1 MARPKLYIQKDIDDL
16 KKLLEEDKITIE
28 DYAVDISGLQK
39 ELDDFNKEL
48 KLLRETKIDYVPSTQ
63 TEKGLTAQVFHES
76 AKPRIKTLA
85 SKYFIEKYEPTMTPE
100 EEAKLQ
106 ESSTKRA
113 EKIYGQFIKGQLVG
127 SKEFDDMFTKGAT
140 VSNIVDPVRGL
151 IYDEEKKA
159 VRKATPLELVKETF
173 LLQPIYTPEQK
184 KRIGRVGRELSHIE
198 GHTKDFGEI
207 EARESILEE
216 LPDDIKEQYKKEG
229 LQAFRK
235 KEQTLAKEFAKDPQY
250 KVEKEAAVIPESGLD
265 YSFRQLN
272 RGSAFV
278 APIIDLIQK
287 GVSIAPI
294 STREG
299 AGYKKSKMEGFWGQV
314 LTNQLEN
321 QGVINQFQ
329 AQLLPPENDYDGVA
343 KDLLTQGTGLSMLVG
358 VMAELGP
365 GITVTGSGNQMR
377 VLAKEIAKRAST
389 GRSPSAQSLLR
400 LATPLD
406 AMSYSAKKKE
416 LAEAL
421 GSVATNKTVK
431 QLEKEI
437 AEKGGSINQNTMS
450 EASSKIISDTFAG
463 QEAII
468 EMVSKAENLK
478 KKEIKLTDSVL
489 ESPFIKNFFGKK
501 TQIPLDEASNRIKA
515 FRKDITK
522 AKDGKMP
529 ISLQGINRYYSVA
542 DAVKKIIKGKKL
554 PKLTDSDAISRA
566 VNYALMKSAKIVPP
580 KAGTKGA
587 QELYDKIIYYRA
599 LQKISRLDPEEIID
613 YGRKLLEYDETGNIK
628 KVINDKVIYDAI
640 DDAVSAVAKDEFVK
654 NNPQD
659 LILVGKT
666 GVVVTPESVKRLKNN
681 KKAYKEYE
689 EARRS
694 YLGFTAKE
702 DKILG
707 SMAVIK
713 PESVKN
719 ILAFQRAT
727 GFDLPAEIVSKLKSN
742 APLNPREFNQ
752 LQNIIGAELAVK
764 HLDGFR
770 LKAGGLQ
777 QEASMI
783 KDLGIEDFIPIG
795 QTYSSSFKVSVK
807 EIARTIQTMR
817 NKNAALHYLFAPFE
831 LFSKTFVNV
840 PATFLRAQ
848 AALTKAKNAASAI
861 LEYRIK
867 RNNDSGTLGELVDFY
882 IKEDAKLDFGSDLKE
897 LYRSVLA
904 GKKKPPSEPYQ
915 TQQTKIATEYY
926 TEQRANLLDNYF
938 SHQFPDLFDPARTLG
953 TEAQNARVKTIIED
967 IQTNMPEYIAQF
979 HQAKVW
985 ERIVKRYFGDD
996 FILSKYQTDI
1006 IDIIRNDKN
1015 ARFYIPG
1022 NIIPINPENIKIVV
1036 NELKSKY
1043 DSLKK
1048 MGVGDNYFKVLV
1060 SELVDIQT
1068 RISVNKELYS
1078 IVAEDPSAFLDFTR
1092 LSSEGI
1098 GLGMPEAIAKK
1109 IMQQVND
1116 TKSAAV
1122 ISRMDEGKAI
1132 ATIEQQVNQILM
1144 DGLQVDIFR
1153 NGGRDLQVKFITEY
1167 IQYIASQKTLPTSI
1181 HGFLQYFVKKAKLN
1195 TNTIDKIQSITD
1207 RIRNRIDNEIFRE
1220 HNPIFAKKQTP
1231 NEVYIEKV
1239 GDIKDSGFIS
1249 EGIKTVDDQTW
1260 SIYRIV
1266 YPSNP
1271 EYNRLF
1277 TYKNGHFFNRQGV
1290 SVTPQYVG
1298 ENGGFLKES
1307 TKTEKNGKHLDD
1319 FVRFVRRAGG
1329 EYDQRVEGSYKKYFG
1344 MDDYVIPEGWSKAEA
1359 TTGKDTHEYAFLP
1372 DSLLDETAVARFEE
1386 DYLMNLLGSDDP
1398 AFQGLFSQVLTQM
1411 NDKLISV
1418 GISRDLAKNSLKE
1431 FSPKV
1436 EFIGKE
1442 NIAVIYDGLMANDME
1457 KLLEIF
1463 KNEKTLNSMLKNN
1476 YSTNSLMQKAWR
1488 FAVGTA
1494 NFLKRWGITSMLTG
1508 VVDIATRFL
1517 GVNRF
1522 TAPII
1527 MMTSIGQQMKV
1538 GTFLKSMTLA
1548 PTLGVLDIL
1557 KSGLGKSNF
1566 TSNYLLVAPP
1576 DEVLIKAK
1584 MGGATRDWTA
1594 GQLREAINFE
1604 GIESSR
1610 ADFDFYDTLWNK
1622 FLVELNRTKTG
1633 KKGRNKLDRFLLDRI
1648 LPGRKNFGNALAR
1661 SQDAE
1666 MRRLVFVEALESGK
1680 SVEVASELA
1689 RRSMLDYNSLTE
1701 LERDLLLKLYWFYSF
1716 NRVMGSEV
1724 INAFYRNAT
1733 QGIDPSLRIL
1743 KIQNAMSKEAAEDY
1757 GAYTS
1762 MQQGALYN
1770 LYVGAIDGTNAYVSG
1785 PENPMMQGFQFM
1797 MMAPLY
1803 IASALD
1809 STTNPKTQE
1818 DEKSKW
1824 ELLKSLG
1831 EKVALDG
1838 SPAKSLLF
1846 DFGRKR
1852 KVSFPPELIYQAEAQ
1867 GFLDDLVD
1875 MYSLKK
1881 VRRTPGR
1888 SLAEGGFY
1896 YNFDDARPEGYYKY
1910 LLHRLIGMTAL
1921 GQLSLVTDEYE
1932 YNTILG
1938 LGFGPASMQR
1948 AERDRIRAEMFAEGG
1963 LAPYY
1968 IKSLNKQGLDVGENT
1983 ARLLYLLGLARP
1995 GKDKPSSKQII
2006 YPLRQALKSFKD
2018 FDKST
2023 E

>member
-1 MARPKLYIQKDIDDL
+1 
-16 KKLLEEDKITIE
+16 
-28 DYAVDISGLQK
+28 
-39 ELDDFNKEL
+39 
-48 KLLRETKIDYVPSTQ
+48 
-63 TEKGLTAQVFHES
+63 
-76 AKPRIKTLA
+76 
-85 SKYFIEKYEPTMTPE
+85 
-100 EEAKLQ
+100 
-106 ESSTKRA
+106 
-113 EKIYGQFIKGQLVG
+113 
-127 SKEFDDMFTKGAT
+127 
-140 VSNIVDPVRGL
+140 
-151 IYDEEKKA
+151 
-159 VRKATPLELVKETF
+159 
-173 LLQPIYTPEQK
+173 
-184 KRIGRVGRELSHIE
+184 
-198 GHTKDFGEI
+198 
-207 EARESILEE
+207 
-216 LPDDIKEQYKKEG
+216 
-229 LQAFRK
+229 
-235 KEQTLAKEFAKDPQY
+235 
-250 KVEKEAAVIPESGLD
+250 
-265 YSFRQLN
+265 
-272 RGSAFV
+272 
-278 APIIDLIQK
+278 
-287 GVSIAPI
+287 
-294 STREG
+294 
-299 AGYKKSKMEGFWGQV
+299 
-314 LTNQLEN
+314 
-321 QGVINQFQ
+321 
-329 AQLLPPENDYDGVA
+329 
-343 KDLLTQGTGLSMLVG
+343 
-358 VMAELGP
+358 
-365 GITVTGSGNQMR
+365 MR
-377 VLAKEIAKRAST
+377 VLAKEIAKRASK
-389 GRSPSAQSLLR
+389 GKSPAAQSLLR

-431 QLEKEI
+431 ELEKEI

-468 EMVSKAENLK
+468 EMVAKAENLK

-515 FRKDITK
+515 FKKDITK

-752 LQNIIGAELAVK
+752 LQNIIGAELAIK

-770 LKAGGLQ
+770 LKTGGLQ

-848 AALTKAKNAASAI
+848 AALTKAKNAASSI

-904 GKKKPPSEPYQ
+904 GKKMPPSEPYQ

-953 TEAQNARVKTIIED
+953 TEARNARVKTIIED

-1015 ARFYIPG
+1015 ARFYLPG
-1022 NIIPINPENIKIVV
+1022 NIIPINPDNIKIVV
-1036 NELKSKY
+1036 NELKSRY

-1068 RISVNKELYS
+1068 RISVNKELSS
-1078 IVAEDPSAFLDFTR
+1078 IISEDPSAFLDFTR

-1098 GLGMPEAIAKK
+1098 GLGFPEEMSEK
-1109 IMQQVND
+1109 IMEQINT
-1116 TKSAAV
+1116 TKSASV
-1122 ISRMDEGKAI
+1122 IAGMEEGKEI
-1132 ATIEQQVNQILM
+1132 ALIERQVSEILI
-1144 DGLQVDIFR
+1144 DGLQVDIFKS
-1153 NGGRDLQVKFITEY
+1153 GGRGFQVEFIKRYLSYVAQEK
-1167 IQYIASQKTLPTSI
+1167 ALPTSI
-1181 HGFLQYFVKKAKLN
+1181 NDFLQKLLVPN
-1195 TNTIDKIQSITD
+1195 PLTGETFFTTNSLEKVRSSVE
-1207 RIRNRIDNEIFRE
+1207 RIRNRIDNEIFRK

-1239 GDIKDSGFIS
+1239 GDINDSGFVF
-1249 EGIKTVDDQTW
+1249 EGKKTVNDQTW
-1260 SIYRIV
+1260 KIFRIV

-1298 ENGGFLKES
+1298 EKGGFLKES

-1329 EYDQRVEGSYKKYFG
+1329 EYDHRVEGSYKKHFG

-1359 TTGKDTHEYAFLP
+1359 TTGKGTHEYAFLP
-1372 DSLLDETAVARFEE
+1372 DNLLDDAAVARLEE

-1418 GISRDLAKNSLKE
+1418 GISRDLAKNSLKQ
-1431 FSPKV
+1431 FSPEV

-1457 KLLEIF
+1457 KLLGIF

-1476 YSTNSLMQKAWR
+1476 YSTNSLMQKAVR

-1494 NFLKRWGITSMLTG
+1494 NLLKRWGITSMLTG

-1527 MMTSIGQQMKV
+1527 MMASIGQQMKV

-1818 DEKSKW
+1818 DEKANW

-1921 GQLSLVTDEYE
+1921 GQLSLVTDEAE
-1932 YNTILG
+1932 LPL

-1968 IKSLNKQGLDVGENT
+1968 IKGLNKQGLDVGENT
-1983 ARLLYLLGLARP
+1983 ARLLYYLGLARP